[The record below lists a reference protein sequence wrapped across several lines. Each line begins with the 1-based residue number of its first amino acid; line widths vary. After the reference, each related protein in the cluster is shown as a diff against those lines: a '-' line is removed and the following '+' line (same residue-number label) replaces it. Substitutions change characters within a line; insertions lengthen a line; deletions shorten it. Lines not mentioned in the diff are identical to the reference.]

1 MNYEFKNKL
10 KARLYEQLINEQIAK
25 PIKNILVDP
34 SLWIP
39 WIKGIFRT
47 DIERFGVRLFSN
59 KETIQ
64 QFLGR
69 TLTAEEGAAMRAAG
83 TWERY
88 VNTRRDA
95 EEFWNIIENWGGVGK
110 FGLNNFDNFHLTEEG
125 RYFVQNIET
134 GEWYGVGVRGIP
146 NPSPPPSTLVRL
158 YPEFLMPEGW
168 KPGMDY
174 PHDVGGG
181 QGVGTM
187 RNPNNS
193 HGIGVGVGVG
203 VGGGIIHNGSGP
215 GSGTIESGQRP
226 TERPGM
232 NPYNQEYDTPYYQA

>member
-10 KARLYEQLINEQIAK
+10 KARLYEQLLNEQIAK

-64 QFLGR
+64 RFLGR
-69 TLTAEEGAAMRAAG
+69 TLTAEEMAAMRANG

-88 VNTRRDA
+88 QNAYRDST
-95 EEFWNIIENWGGVGK
+95 EFWHIIENWGGVGK
-110 FGLNNFDNFHLTEEG
+110 FGLNNFDNFYLTQEG
-125 RYFVQNIET
+125 RYFVQNIEN
-134 GEWYGVGVRGIP
+134 GKWYGVGVRGYP
-146 NPSPPPSTLVRL
+146 NPSPPPATLVRL
-158 YPEFLMPEGW
+158 YPEFEMPPGW

-181 QGVGTM
+181 SGVGTM
-187 RNPNNS
+187 RNPNNEEMG
-193 HGIGVGVGVG
+193 HGVG
-203 VGGGIIHNGSGP
+203 IIRNGPGPGSGSGP
-215 GSGTIESGQRP
+215 GSIPSGERP
-226 TERPGM
+226 TEDRGIDPW
-232 NPYNQEYDTPYYQA
+232 NSDTPFQQA